1 MTTLPIVVL
10 DRDGII
16 NEDSPHYIKSVDEF
30 IMLPGSAEAIAQLHV
45 AGYRVGVATNQS
57 GIARGLYDTK
67 TLTAIH
73 AKMQEQVRA
82 AGGEIEEIVY
92 CPHLP
97 EEACSCRKPKPGL
110 LLELAERFEC
120 VPEDMIFI
128 GDKLTDIQAAEAVGA
143 RAMLILSSMTDKQT
157 TQMYPD
163 VPTYHSLKDC
173 VIDFLSEREASA

>member
-1 MTTLPIVVL
+1 MTPLPIVVL

-30 IMLPGSAEAIAQLHV
+30 IMLPGSAEAIAQLYA

-57 GIARGLYDTK
+57 GIARGLYDRE

-73 AKMQEQVRA
+73 AKMHEQVRA
-82 AGGEIEEIVY
+82 AGGEIEEIAY

-97 EEACSCRKPKPGL
+97 EEACACRKPQPGL

-120 VPEDMIFI
+120 EPEDMIFI

-143 RAMLILSSMTDKQT
+143 RPMLILSSMTDEQV

-163 VPTYHSLKDC
+163 VPVYHSLQAC
-173 VIDFLSEREASA
+173 VTDFLSEKEMQA